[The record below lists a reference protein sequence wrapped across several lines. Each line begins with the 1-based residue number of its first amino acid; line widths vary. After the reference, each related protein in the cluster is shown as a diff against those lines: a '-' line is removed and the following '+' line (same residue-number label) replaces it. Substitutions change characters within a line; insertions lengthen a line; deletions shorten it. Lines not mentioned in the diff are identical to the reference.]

1 MTQNTIQNQPAA
13 ALPEAAEAAGHP
25 AELAGKAVLQ
35 AIGEA
40 LPVLEQETE
49 VLRTTPRL
57 DVLKPL
63 TESKE
68 VKLEAYQRAVLGL
81 RNLPGGRQNLPDALR
96 KDLLDA
102 ARGFED
108 AMRRNAKALD
118 IALITS
124 RKVMDAIMGAARTA
138 KGSVEVYGRRGGY
151 VTPGG
156 VAPVAVDRAL

>member
-1 MTQNTIQNQPAA
+1 MTQDEIQNQSTTG
-13 ALPEAAEAAGHP
+13 LPETPAQRAEQAGQ
-25 AELAGKAVLQ
+25 AVLQ

-40 LPVLEQETE
+40 LPLVEQETAI
-49 VLRTTPRL
+49 LRTAPQL
-57 DVLKPL
+57 EVLKPVS
-63 TESKE
+63 ESKE
-68 VKLEAYQRAVLGL
+68 DKLAVYQRAVTDL
-81 RNLPGGRQNLPDALR
+81 RDLPGGRQNLPEALR
-96 KDLLDA
+96 QELLA
-102 ARGFED
+102 AAHGFEE
-108 AMRRNAKALD
+108 AMRRNTKAID